1 MAGILVVAP
10 HADDE
15 VLGVGGT
22 LARAVA
28 EGVETTV
35 AVMTGHGSEPHPIW
49 KQEVW
54 DKVRAE
60 CRVADLDVLKI
71 NRLIFR
77 DDLPAAL
84 LDATPGYRSNG
95 AVLEILQDVQP
106 DEVYVPFVHDL
117 QRDHQVIAH
126 ACFVA
131 LRGYLQPGRSVRRVL
146 AYEVL
151 SETHLLNPYLFAP
164 FEPNVYVDISDYLEV
179 KLQAMQAYASQLQP
193 TGQPRSIASLQALAR
208 LRGAAVGLP
217 YAEGFLLLRE
227 TVRQPETAQ
236 KAQ

>member
-1 MAGILVVAP
+1 MPGILVIAP

-35 AVMTGHGSEPHPIW
+35 AVMTGHGDDPHPFW
-49 KQEVW
+49 HREVW
-54 DKVRAE
+54 DTVRAE
-60 CRVADLDVLKI
+60 CRVATLDVLKI
-71 NRLIFR
+71 NRLILR

-84 LDATPGYRSNG
+84 LDSTPGYRSNN
-95 AVLEILQDVQP
+95 AVLEVLRDVAP
-106 DEVYVPFVHDL
+106 DEVYIPFVHDL

-131 LRGYLQPGRSVRRVL
+131 LRGYLGPGISVRRVL

-164 FEPNVYVDISDYLEV
+164 FEPNVYVDISDHLEV
-179 KLQAMQAYASQLQP
+179 KLQAMRAYVSQLQP
-193 TGQPRSIASLQALAR
+193 AGQPRSIASLEALAT
-208 LRGAAVGLP
+208 LRGAAVGVP

-227 TVRQPETAQ
+227 TVPQ
-236 KAQ
+236 KAKKRIV